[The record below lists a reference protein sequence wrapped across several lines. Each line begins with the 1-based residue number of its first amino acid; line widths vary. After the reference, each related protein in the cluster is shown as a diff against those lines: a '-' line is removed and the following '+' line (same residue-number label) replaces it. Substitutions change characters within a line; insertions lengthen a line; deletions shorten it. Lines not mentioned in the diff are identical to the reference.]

1 MRKIVPA
8 HPPTAQWR
16 SNIPQTHPLYV
27 VRRPGPKFPA
37 PWFLKR
43 EYRQHRSLDPEGLP
57 PTFAEWLQT
66 ASARAAQLARLT
78 KGHIVPVVIHPG
90 ELEAWVRQTGRVVDD
105 GARSAFA
112 EALWLTMKYEIT
124 R

>member
-1 MRKIVPA
+1 MLKLPE
-8 HPPTAQWR
+8 
-16 SNIPQTHPLYV
+16 
-27 VRRPGPKFPA
+27 
-37 PWFLKR
+37 PWFLAR

-57 PTFAEWLQT
+57 PTFAEWRQT